1 MKLRRKLMAI
11 PVLALTGLA
20 AAACSSSSS
29 SSSGSAPAASSASAS
44 ASASSSVNLSSVTL
58 NVGDQKG
65 TGAEALLKAAG
76 LLNTFPFKVTWADF
90 TSGPPILEAASSGSI
105 DIGGVGDAP
114 PVFAASGGEGIV
126 VVGARTVPSGDQD
139 AVVVPKGSPIT
150 SVSQLKGK
158 KIAYGTGSSAN
169 YQLLTVLNAA
179 GLTSK
184 QVTLVSLQP
193 AEALAAFTSGSVDAW
208 DIWPPYVQ
216 QVVAQ
221 DGAKVLA
228 EGSQYGSPY
237 SFEVASKSAVAN
249 PEKAAAIQ
257 AYLTTLDKAYVW
269 AEKNP
274 DAWGAAWAAA
284 AGLPASITD
293 AAAKVDYTVPVPITS
308 AVTASLQGLVTQFY
322 KAGQIPNDV
331 NMTNFV
337 TTQFNS
343 SVGSCPAR
351 LAAPGLA
358 RREGRGRFGWAVSPS
373 RSVSQDQILAF

>member
-1 MKLRRKLMAI
+1 MKLRRKLMAV

-20 AAACSSSSS
+20 AAACSSSGSS
-29 SSSGSAPAASSASAS
+29 SSSSAPATSSASAS

-76 LLNTFPFKVTWADF
+76 LLNSFPFKVTWADF

-249 PEKAAAIQ
+249 MEKAAAIQ
-257 AYLTTLDKAYVW
+257 VYLTTLDKAYVW

-274 DAWGAAWAAA
+274 DAWGAAWASA

-343 SVGSCPAR
+343 SVG
-351 LAAPGLA
+351 G
-358 RREGRGRFGWAVSPS
+358 
-373 RSVSQDQILAF
+373 

>member
-1 MKLRRKLMAI
+1 
-11 PVLALTGLA
+11 
-20 AAACSSSSS
+20 
-29 SSSGSAPAASSASAS
+29 
-44 ASASSSVNLSSVTL
+44 
-58 NVGDQKG
+58 
-65 TGAEALLKAAG
+65 LLK
-76 LLNTFPFKVTWADF
+76 TFPFKVNWADF
-90 TSGPPILEAASSGSI
+90 TSGPPILEAAASGSI

-150 SVSQLKGK
+150 SIAQLKGK
-158 KIAYGTGSSAN
+158 KIAYGSGSSAN

-179 GLTSK
+179 KLTSK
-184 QVTLVSLQP
+184 QVTLVNLQP

-228 EGSQYGSPY
+228 EGPQYGSPY

-249 PEKAAAIQ
+249 PAKAAAIQ
-257 AYLTTLDKAYVW
+257 IYLTTLDKAYVW

-274 DAWGAAWAAA
+274 NAWGAAWASAA
-284 AGLPASITD
+284 SLPASITD

-308 AVTASLQGLVTQFY
+308 AVTASLQGLVSQFY

-343 SVGSCPAR
+343 SVGS
-351 LAAPGLA
+351 
-358 RREGRGRFGWAVSPS
+358 
-373 RSVSQDQILAF
+373 

>member
-29 SSSGSAPAASSASAS
+29 SSSSSAPAASSASAS

-76 LLNTFPFKVTWADF
+76 LLNTFPFKVNWADF

-179 GLTSK
+179 GLTGK
-184 QVTLVSLQP
+184 QVSLVSLQP

-257 AYLTTLDKAYVW
+257 VYLTTLDKAYVW

-274 DAWGAAWAAA
+274 NAWGAAWATA

-343 SVGSCPAR
+343 SVGS
-351 LAAPGLA
+351 
-358 RREGRGRFGWAVSPS
+358 
-373 RSVSQDQILAF
+373 

>member
-237 SFEVASKSAVAN
+237 SFEVASKSAVAS

-257 AYLTTLDKAYVW
+257 VYLTTLDKAYVW

-274 DAWGAAWAAA
+274 NAWGAAWATA

-343 SVGSCPAR
+343 SVG
-351 LAAPGLA
+351 G
-358 RREGRGRFGWAVSPS
+358 
-373 RSVSQDQILAF
+373 

>member
-1 MKLRRKLMAI
+1 MKLRRKLMAV

-20 AAACSSSSS
+20 AAACSSSGSS
-29 SSSGSAPAASSASAS
+29 SSSSAPATSSASAS

-76 LLNTFPFKVTWADF
+76 LLNSFPFKVTWADF

-249 PEKAAAIQ
+249 TEKAAAIQ
-257 AYLTTLDKAYVW
+257 VYLTTLDKAYVW

-274 DAWGAAWAAA
+274 DAWGAAWASAA
-284 AGLPASITD
+284 DLPASITD

-343 SVGSCPAR
+343 SVG
-351 LAAPGLA
+351 G
-358 RREGRGRFGWAVSPS
+358 
-373 RSVSQDQILAF
+373 